1 MSRVLPGFGQ
11 DDPSAGLRAGLPV
24 CRASAR
30 VTVCVGCAAG
40 SRCVL
45 AAVSFGWMRR
55 LIQGTVR
62 ERTRQKKET
71 SVSVG
76 LSRKG

>member
-1 MSRVLPGFGQ
+1 MTLLPGFGQ
-11 DDPSAGLRAGLPV
+11 DYPSAGLRAGSP
-24 CRASAR
+24 S
-30 VTVCVGCAAG
+30 
-40 SRCVL
+40 VL
-45 AAVSFGWMRR
+45 AAPPAAAASPTSETRETGLAALSFGWMRR